1 MTVRILADASARAAA
16 ERPRWRAWLAR
27 PAAWPA
33 LAGLGLGLLALGPGL
48 GPGYLLSYDM
58 VFVPRMAFSAAL
70 IGLTGGPPRAVPSD
84 AVMAVASL
92 AVPADILQKLVL
104 LLIFVLACSGAAVLV
119 SGGRPPQTPPRAI
132 RSGQPPAGRRGWLRP
147 PAARAARSQADPEPA
162 APTASAPLAA
172 RLAAGVFYA
181 WNPYLAERLL
191 IGQWALLL
199 GYAGLPWVLRVLCF
213 GPSRTRPGRLLSVMI
228 PAGIGGFAAMGV
240 TALAA
245 VPAALCRG
253 RDAGRPERARRLVTV
268 LAALALLSLV
278 WLIPA
283 FAVAVHTDPRGADAF
298 AARADTPF
306 GRLGSLLMLS
316 GIWNAQTVP
325 RGYGGGA
332 SAIWLLVVVAALAGY
347 ILLARPRR
355 LAPGLGIAALAG
367 LALAAAGA
375 FAPGRAALRG
385 LISAWPAFAVLRDGQ
400 QFLAPLALAEAIGLG
415 ALVAWVLAAAARGR
429 DGASAR
435 QAGAALAVMAVL
447 APVVLLPGLAWG
459 LAGRLRPVSYP
470 ADWARARQVIDGDRA
485 PGSVLLLPW
494 AAYRRYPWNGGEA
507 VYDPWTLLLGREVI
521 SNDGLQVGNLVLA
534 QESADSIRLNRIV
547 TTPGPLTL
555 PLRRA
560 GVRYVVVDAGPLL
573 GRAGPGLTAR
583 ARLPGAQVVL
593 ASPDLVVFRL
603 TPAGGRGR

>member
-1 MTVRILADASARAAA
+1 MSVRALAGTSARAEPA
-16 ERPRWRAWLAR
+16 RPRWRAWLAR

-84 AVMAVASL
+84 AVVAVASL
-92 AVPADILQKLVL
+92 AVPADILQKLIL
-104 LLIFVLACSGAAVLV
+104 LLIIAAACSGAAVLLD
-119 SGGRPPQTPPRAI
+119 SG
-132 RSGQPPAGRRGWLRP
+132 W
-147 PAARAARSQADPEPA
+147 RAATDSP
-162 APTASAPLAA
+162 PLPVTA
-172 RLAAGVFYA
+172 RLAAGVCYA
-181 WNPYLAERLL
+181 WNPYVAERLL

-199 GYAGLPWVLRVLCF
+199 GYAGLPWVLRVLCA
-213 GPSRTRPGRLLSVMI
+213 GPSRTRLGRLLGVI
-228 PAGIGGFAAMGV
+228 TPAGIGGFAAMGV

-253 RDAGRPERARRLVTV
+253 RDAGPPLRLRRLVTV
-268 LAALALLSLV
+268 LVAMGLFSLV

-283 FAVAVHTDPRGADAF
+283 FAVAVHTDPRGADVF

-325 RGYGGGA
+325 RGYGGAA
-332 SAIWLLVVVAALAGY
+332 SAVWLLVVVAALAGY

-375 FAPGRAALRG
+375 FGPGRDVLRD
-385 LISAWPAFAVLRDGQ
+385 LISAWPGFAVLRDGQ
-400 QFLAPLALAEAIGLG
+400 QFLAPLALAEATGLG
-415 ALVAWVLAAAARGR
+415 ALVAWVLALPARDR
-429 DGASAR
+429 DGATSPAAATSATSATRATSATSVTAR
-435 QAGAALAVMAVL
+435 QAAAALAVMAVL

-459 LAGRLRPVSYP
+459 LAGRIRPVSYP
-470 ADWARARQVIDGDRA
+470 ADWAVARQVIDGDPA

-507 VYDPWTLLLGREVI
+507 VYDPWTLLLSREVI
-521 SNDGLQVGNLVLA
+521 SNDGLQVGNLTLA

-547 TTPGPLTL
+547 TGPGALTL

-573 GRAGPGLTAR
+573 GRADHPGRPGASPGLAAR

-593 ASPDLVVFRL
+593 ASADLVVFRL
-603 TPAGGRGR
+603 PRPGGAGR